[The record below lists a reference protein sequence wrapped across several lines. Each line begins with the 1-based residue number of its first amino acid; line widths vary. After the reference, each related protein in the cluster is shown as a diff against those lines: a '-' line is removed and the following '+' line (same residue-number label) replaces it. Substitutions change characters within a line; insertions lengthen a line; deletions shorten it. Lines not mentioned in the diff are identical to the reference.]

1 MGQTDAETTIG
12 KYWAL
17 RRAEGGGMVSDLAV
31 SFLLRWCG
39 FGGGGLIFRLRSDEA
54 ETEADHLPH
63 LPFEVNGNDR
73 IEKDCEC

>member
-1 MGQTDAETTIG
+1 
-12 KYWAL
+12 
-17 RRAEGGGMVSDLAV
+17 MVSDLAV